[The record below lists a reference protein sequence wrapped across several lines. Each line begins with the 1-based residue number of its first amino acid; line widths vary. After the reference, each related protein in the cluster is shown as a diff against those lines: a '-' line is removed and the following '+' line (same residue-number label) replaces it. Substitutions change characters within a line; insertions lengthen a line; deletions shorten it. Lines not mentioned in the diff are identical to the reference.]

1 VDGVDA
7 AAGCTNYDPA
17 GSRANAVMR
26 RRARRTIVLAD
37 ATKIGRV
44 ALAQVCEMRDVD
56 LLITDDRADEA
67 TLAEIRT
74 LGCEVT
80 LV

>member
-1 VDGVDA
+1 
-7 AAGCTNYDPA
+7 
-17 GSRANAVMR
+17 VMR
-26 RRARRTIVLAD
+26 RRARKTVVLAD

-44 ALAQVCEMRDVD
+44 ALAQVCEMGEVD
-56 LLITDDRADEA
+56 LLITDDRADK
-67 TLAEIRT
+67 TEIAAIRS